1 MIRPIILA
9 STSSYR
15 RTLLDRLHIPFSV
28 LKPEFDEAVASS
40 MPIEALVRANTLGK
54 GREVHSRRPDALVI
68 ASDQMAACEGRVLGK
83 AGDAEAAIRQLQ
95 WLSGRKADFMTGLA
109 LIDADAEHYEQ
120 ETFSVYFRQ
129 LSREEISTY
138 VELEKPW
145 DCAGSFKAEGLGIS
159 LFERLEGDD
168 PTALMGLPLIRLCA
182 YLQPLTLLAKT

>member
-120 ETFSVYFRQ
+120 ETFRVYFRQ